1 MKIAIERVNDKVHL
15 QAKNE
20 QGNIVDMDGSPEIG
34 GEELGARPMQLVLM
48 ALGGCTSMD
57 VLSILKTMREAV
69 EGYKVNVEAERATE
83 HPMVFTK
90 AHIHYIFE
98 GNLKKENVEIVPI
111 NIEGLNTYPGIAQ
124 WGNAKPY
131 DPRVKDCMRIYPTE
145 LMEGFFVTKLKKLE

>member
-57 VLSILKTMREAV
+57 VLSILKKMREEV
-69 EGYKVNVEAERATE
+69 KGYKVNVEAERATE

-98 GNLKKENVEIVPI
+98 GNLKKENVEKAIALSMDKYCSVTHI
-111 NIEGLNTYPGIAQ
+111 LNKTADITHSYEI
-124 WGNAKPY
+124 
-131 DPRVKDCMRIYPTE
+131 
-145 LMEGFFVTKLKKLE
+145 LK